1 MTIAYLNTAPKMSSA
16 IISKKRFSQLQ
27 GREDQEWSRQPE
39 NESIPAHNAET
50 RKTGKIGGTI
60 VKSNFNMIKNSCNKY
75 YALGYTEMMVLPFVP
90 LTMTFKDLRYYVDTP
105 PVSLTTVQI

>member
-1 MTIAYLNTAPKMSSA
+1 MNQ
-16 IISKKRFSQLQ
+16 SQLITQ
-27 GREDQEWSRQPE
+27 KQEKQV
-39 NESIPAHNAET
+39 I
-50 RKTGKIGGTI
+50 KIGGTI

-90 LTMTFKDLRYYVDTP
+90 LTMTFKDVRYYVDTP

>member
-1 MTIAYLNTAPKMSSA
+1 MSRA

-50 RKTGKIGGTI
+50 RKTG
-60 VKSNFNMIKNSCNKY
+60 N
-75 YALGYTEMMVLPFVP
+75 
-90 LTMTFKDLRYYVDTP
+90 
-105 PVSLTTVQI
+105 